1 MKCEVS
7 CFDRVLHLAEQIP
20 GNKRGEARRIVQ
32 SMMDM
37 TDEEAIEAAR
47 EYVSLVSYK
56 DKAGEHFSSRNETVL
71 RGMVLYNGVEEGAG
85 KILDFEVFKRLLEHT
100 GFKRYELFGIED
112 RINHQVDK
120 KDAEYIYTPYAL
132 TYAKL
137 SPWENEEDLNTAISI
152 MDEPLIE
159 YIDFLVEKHPEL
171 TKEDADILWEGI
183 VMWNGY
189 EGNYYEENDE
199 MLVAMLEKTGVTKEA
214 VEAYM
219 AKEEEEER

>member
-1 MKCEVS
+1 MDCKVS
-7 CFDRVLHLAEQIP
+7 CFERVLHLAARLDGE
-20 GNKRGEARRIVQ
+20 KRNDARSIV
-32 SMMDM
+32 SRMLEVS
-37 TDEEAIEAAR
+37 DEEAIEVAKEYLDLVFYKDHAR
-47 EYVSLVSYK
+47 E
-56 DKAGEHFSSRNETVL
+56 HISSRNETLL
-71 RGMVLYNGVEEGAG
+71 RGMVLYNGVNEGA
-85 KILDFEVFKRLLEHT
+85 KRILDFEVFAKVFEKTVFRP
-100 GFKRYELFGIED
+100 IEMQKVKE
-112 RINHQVDK
+112 RAKEQEGK

-183 VMWNGY
+183 VMWNDY